1 MPSPINAS
9 APVRTASTQTPRRT
23 TLIELSPGKYTFE
36 HAGVSYSVRLNPTPT
51 DKLDPTLHRRLQT
64 LLRIFTTQVTADHG
78 APPKQMR
85 LTPKGCQVN
94 GKPYTSSQPK
104 RMRHY
109 LTVMGDLFGGLAD
122 VLVGRRDMGH

>member
-9 APVRTASTQTPRRT
+9 APRTAITQPPRRT

-36 HAGVSYSVRLNPTPT
+36 HDGVSYNVRMNPAPT

-64 LLRIFTTQVTADHG
+64 LLRIFTTQATADHG

-85 LTPKGCQVN
+85 LSPKGCQVN
-94 GKPYTSSQPK
+94 GQPYRSSQPSRVK
-104 RMRHY
+104 HY
-109 LTVMGDLFGGLAD
+109 LTVMGDLFGSASD
-122 VLVGRRDMGH
+122 MLVGRRDVRQK